1 MSDLH
6 VLIAGGGVGGLC
18 LAQGL
23 TRAGVTCAVYE
34 RDPGDTRRAGY
45 RLTMNADG
53 GEGLRAC
60 LPDDLYD
67 LYLETS
73 RKTPARARAV
83 VVDQDCRELS
93 AAPHL
98 GPPNDGPRPHTA
110 IDRRVLR
117 QILLGRLGDA
127 VHAGAAATR
136 FEDRGDGVRLH
147 LADGT
152 TADGDVLVAADGVGS
167 AIRRQL
173 LPDVEIIPADVGG
186 LGLFARSP
194 LTPAV
199 LAELPE
205 ILLDGFVIARDD
217 AGGLLALGVYDPRR
231 PVAQAAAALAPDVPV
246 EGVDPYMM
254 ISGGVLPGTTIPQP
268 GDWTADTP
276 RAVHDGMLQ
285 VVAGWHPALRGLVE
299 RIDLETL
306 FWFPF
311 RRLDPAPPWPT
322 TRVTLLGDAI
332 HAMMPTRGQGANM
345 ALRDAGILAGRIAAA
360 ARGEQDLLEAI
371 AAYEAAMRDYV
382 YPIMDLSEDHGRF
395 GGGGLRPAGRA

>member
-1 MSDLH
+1 MSDIH

-23 TRAGVTCAVYE
+23 KRAGISCAVYE
-34 RDPGDTRRAGY
+34 RDPDGTRRSGY

-67 LYLETS
+67 LYLQAS
-73 RKTPARARAV
+73 RTTPPRQRAV
-83 VVDQDCRELS
+83 VIDQDCRELS

-110 IDRRVLR
+110 IDRRTLR

-127 VHAGAAATR
+127 VHAEAAATG
-136 FEDRGDGVRLH
+136 FEDRGDRVVLH

-152 TADGDVLVAADGVGS
+152 TAEGDVLVAADGVGS

-173 LPDVEIIPADVGG
+173 LPDVEIVPADVGG

-194 LTPAV
+194 LTPEV

-217 AGGLLALGVYDPRR
+217 AGGLLAVGAYDPRQ
-231 PVAQAAAALAPDVPV
+231 PVAEAAAAIAPDVHLDP
-246 EGVDPYMM
+246 VDPYMM
-254 ISGGVLPGTTIPQP
+254 ISGGVPPGTTIPAP
-268 GDWTADTP
+268 AGWTADTP
-276 RAVHDGMLQ
+276 REVHAGMRA

-299 RIDLETL
+299 RIDLDTL

-345 ALRDAGILAGRIAAA
+345 ALRDAGILAGRLAGA
-360 ARGEQDLLEAI
+360 ARGEQPVLEAI
-371 AAYEAAMRDYV
+371 GAYEAAMRDYV

-395 GGGGLRPAGRA
+395 GGGGLRQAGKA